1 MQDRRGSIR
10 NILARLNTGFQNEM
24 GHGREDY
31 RQALKRGYAAQNKE
45 TDGSKWNQT
54 MGSNRTV
61 TLMRELA
68 GKADPEQVRQRNDM
82 GIGLSGDKWERRGQI
97 AGALVS
103 DIVQDRGRSIWWLL
117 NAPQATANVL
127 QEGLLHKM
135 APQIYQSKPIKNP
148 KGGRIKASDKDAAT
162 LDFLV
167 KEGYIGPETMKPTA
181 GVTIDK
187 DGYYNKRNYEP
198 GHAELLSIPAGL
210 AVNTAVGLMSPFGG
224 SEGYKAVFPDEQD
237 PTKTSNVLAEVGA
250 KYLLGRTGQLL
261 NWDDFKEARPD
272 VSKDEY
278 MRYKAFKFD
287 NKMDLNPFDDGKM
300 VAPTGVL
307 KYTNEGIHGPEVQF
321 LGKSLPVATGVM
333 PAAAAMLGTAYGARR
348 GGIRGGLIGGAA
360 STAGGMLL
368 GNIIEGE
375 RRRRNKAENERDTIE
390 Q

>member
-1 MQDRRGSIR
+1 
-10 NILARLNTGFQNEM
+10 
-24 GHGREDY
+24 
-31 RQALKRGYAAQNKE
+31 
-45 TDGSKWNQT
+45 

-68 GKADPEQVRQRNDM
+68 GMADPEQIKQRNDM
-82 GIGLSGDKWERRGQI
+82 GIGLSDDKWERRGQI

-103 DIVQDRGRSIWWLL
+103 DVVQDRGRSIWWLL
-117 NAPQATANVL
+117 NAPQATANVI
-127 QEGLLHKM
+127 QEGLLHRY
-135 APQIYQSKPIKNP
+135 APDIYKASRIKGP
-148 KGGRIKASDKDAAT
+148 KGQQFKASTKDQKEIDYLTNKGYLGPAT
-162 LDFLV
+162 
-167 KEGYIGPETMKPTA
+167 GKPTA

-187 DGYYNKRNYEP
+187 DGYYNIRNYEP
-198 GHAELLSIPAGL
+198 GHTELLSIPAGL
-210 AVNTAVGLMSPFGG
+210 AVNTAVGLMSPLGG
-224 SEGYKAVFPDEQD
+224 SEGYKAVFPDEED

-261 NWDDFKEARPD
+261 NWDDFKEVRPD

-287 NKMDLNPFDDGKM
+287 NNMDLNPFDDGKA
-300 VAPTGVL
+300 VLPTGVL

-321 LGKSLPVATGVM
+321 LGKSLPVATGIM
-333 PAAAAMLGTAYGARR
+333 PAAAAMVGTAYGARR